1 MDTSLIPQIRQAR
14 ARNTPPGPRS
24 ALPLTLLAAFRRD
37 PVQFLLEM
45 ASYGDISYVYLNKFN
60 MYLLND
66 PELIQDV
73 LVTHARNFIKSRG
86 LQFTRPVMGNG
97 LLTSE
102 DDYHLRQRRLVQ
114 PAFHRQRIAGYAKTM
129 VEYAER
135 LGQRWQPGDKVDMAS
150 EMMGL
155 TLAIAGKTL
164 FNADVGGEAQEIGA
178 ALSDAMQMFKRM
190 TSPFEGVLERLPLP
204 SNARFER
211 GRKRLDET
219 IYRMIGEH
227 RASGDTGDLLS
238 MLLESED
245 VEGDGG
251 RMSDQQVRD
260 EAMTIFLAG
269 HETTAIALAWCWYLL
284 SQTPTVEKQL
294 HDELDLVLGGR
305 LPAYEDIPNL
315 DYTRMVFS
323 EALRMYP
330 PAYVL
335 GRSPL
340 TDYPVRDYVIPAGS
354 TILLSPFVI
363 QHDERYYSEPYRFDP
378 LRWKFDEEA
387 ARPRYAYFPFGGGP
401 RLCIG
406 EPFAWCEGI
415 LVLAALAQHWQPRYI
430 PDHPIGF
437 KPLITLRPKGGIT
450 MKLEPA
456 A

>member
-204 SNARFER
+204 SDARFER